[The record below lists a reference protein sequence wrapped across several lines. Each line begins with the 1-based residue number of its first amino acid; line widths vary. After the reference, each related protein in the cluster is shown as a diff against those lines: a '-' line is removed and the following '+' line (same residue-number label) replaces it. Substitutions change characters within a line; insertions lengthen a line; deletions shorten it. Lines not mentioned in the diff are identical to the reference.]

1 MYTYK
6 NKNTGAV
13 ISTHGKV
20 TGANWE
26 LVKSDKKGAKPAEKA
41 KNGNQKPAAE
51 VKKDEEKQ
59 EENGQEEAE
68 E

>member
-41 KNGNQKPAAE
+41 KNGSQKPAEQAKNGE
-51 VKKDEEKQ
+51 DEQTEDG
-59 EENGQEEAE
+59 EE
-68 E
+68 

>member
-13 ISTHGKV
+13 INTHGKV

-26 LVKSDKKGAKPAEKA
+26 LVKSDKKGTKTAEKA
-41 KNGNQKPAAE
+41 KNGSQKPAEQAKNGE
-51 VKKDEEKQ
+51 DEQ
-59 EENGQEEAE
+59 TDDGEE
-68 E
+68 